1 MTNAANTNTDQTRDL
16 IDIIVI
22 NGSAAEYTIT
32 KLHALRLDKTDEIN
46 ELVRVADAIINFKPV
61 EEFDEEEELDA
72 HRDRL
77 DVLIEAVR
85 F

>member
-1 MTNAANTNTDQTRDL
+1 MTQNTNPDAVREL

-32 KLHALRLDKTDEIN
+32 KLHALVPGKTDEIN
-46 ELVRVADAIINFKPV
+46 ELVRVADIVVNFPPV
-61 EEFDEEEELDA
+61 EEFDQEEELDA
-72 HRDRL
+72 CRDEL
-77 DVLIEAVR
+77 DALIEAVR